1 MKKWM
6 SAIIA
11 AFMTLALL
19 AGCGGTSEN
28 TTTPEANTETTEAA
42 GSVPD
47 NTQPGENTE
56 AASGDKLKIGFSIS
70 ERDQFLTKLE
80 TALTESANAHNVE
93 LTAFDSQQDVQ
104 KQMDHIATFA
114 SQGFDAIIVNL
125 VDTNTTDTIIEGAN
139 GIPVVFV
146 NRLPD
151 ESKMVEG
158 KTAYVGS
165 DEKQAGGLQAE
176 FLTGYFND
184 KGMKDIRYVLLM
196 GILGLPHTSMR
207 TEYAKKG
214 LEDAGFTLEKVFEDT
229 AQFDRAKAMEMMQ
242 QFLGTGKEFD
252 VVICNNDEMALGA
265 IEALR
270 AVGISDIPVVGID
283 ATSNAIA
290 AIEAGEMACSVFQN
304 AAGQGSGSIEAAVA
318 LANGE
323 TVEMYNWV
331 PYELVTKENAAE
343 YKDK

>member
-1 MKKWM
+1 MKKWISIVLAALM
-6 SAIIA
+6 S
-11 AFMTLALL
+11 TALL
-19 AGCGGTSEN
+19 ASCGGGEN
-28 TTTPEANTETTEAA
+28 KPAADDKSETTAETQESSGEA
-42 GSVPD
+42 
-47 NTQPGENTE
+47 TE
-56 AASGDKLKIGFSIS
+56 EKASGDKLKIGFSIS

-80 TALTESANAHNVE
+80 TALTKAAEENNVE

-114 SQGFDAIIVNL
+114 SQNFDAIIVNL
-125 VDTNTTDTIIEGAN
+125 VDTNTTDTIIQGAN

-146 NRLPD
+146 NRLPEED
-151 ESKMVEG
+151 KMVEG
-158 KTAYVGS
+158 KTTYVGS
-165 DEKQAGGLQAE
+165 DEKQAGGIQAE
-176 FLTGYFND
+176 FLTEYF
-184 KGMKDIRYVLLM
+184 KEKDITNIRYVMLM
-196 GILGLPHTSMR
+196 GTLGLPHTTMR

-252 VVICNNDEMALGA
+252 VVISNNDEMALGA

-270 AVGISDIPVVGID
+270 AVGTTDIPVVGID

-304 AAGQGSGSIEAAVA
+304 AAGQGTGAIDAAVA
-318 LANGE
+318 LAKGE
-323 TVEMYNWV
+323 SVEAYNWV